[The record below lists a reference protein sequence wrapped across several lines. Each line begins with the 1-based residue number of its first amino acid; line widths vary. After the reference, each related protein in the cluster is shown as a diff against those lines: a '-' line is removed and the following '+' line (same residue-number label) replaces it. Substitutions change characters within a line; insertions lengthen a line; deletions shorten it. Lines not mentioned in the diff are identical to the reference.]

1 MILRRKKNRP
11 DYRVRYLGLIDYDAA
26 HAYQLKLHAERVAG
40 NIPDTLLLME
50 HHPVITLGRRGG
62 TGNLLVSPEEL
73 TARDIQLKEVER
85 GGDITYHGPGQLVGY
100 PIFRIKDHLAGI
112 RPFVR
117 KLEHA
122 LIQALAKLDIHGETR
137 ERFTGV
143 WVGEEKIAAIGLAV
157 KRWVT
162 FHGFALNVCND
173 LSPFDLINPCGIGKN
188 VTSVEKVLGTSISFT
203 TVHELVEW
211 GFERVFVDGPDSSSA
226 EITVKGQAPRV
237 TCPIASGL
245 PVKPT
250 AFAGRRPMVK
260 HAS

>member
-1 MILRRKKNRP
+1 MVGSETDRGIILRRKKKKP
-11 DYRVRYLGLIDYDAA
+11 DYRVRYLGLVDYDTA

-50 HHPVITLGRRGG
+50 HRPVITMGRRGG
-62 TGNLLVSPEEL
+62 TGNLLVPPEEL
-73 TARDIQLKEVER
+73 AARGIQLKEVER

-100 PIFRIKDHLAGI
+100 PIFQIKDHLAGI

-117 KLEHA
+117 KLEQA
-122 LIQALAKLDIHGETR
+122 LIEALAKLNIHGETK
-137 ERFTGV
+137 EGFTGV

-188 VTSVEKVLGTSISFT
+188 VTSVERALGTSVSFT
-203 TVHELVEW
+203 TVHGLVEW
-211 GFERVFVDGPDSSSA
+211 GFERVFVDGPDSSSV
-226 EITVKGQAPRV
+226 EIIVEGEVPSFM
-237 TCPIASGL
+237 C
-245 PVKPT
+245 
-250 AFAGRRPMVK
+250 PMVGGSS
-260 HAS
+260 A